1 MCNRYLIVRRSV
13 AVAGIWQTIDQLP
26 YTSFLEVHERSILA
40 MSIQDA
46 TALRLLRAS
55 SSMVSLQ

>member
-26 YTSFLEVHERSILA
+26 YTSFLEVYERSILA